1 MYVVIGSACINI
13 YIQSVATLLG
23 AHLLFNADRNVS
35 EYMKTCTRGGMMSTA
50 EPGQGFEFLTNC

>member
-35 EYMKTCTRGGMMSTA
+35 EYMKTCTPGGMMRTA